1 MKRRLI
7 LLIISIGALHFSL
20 SIILFLM
27 FGIGLE
33 NRSIGSEVFWY
44 FQQPVL
50 GLTLLGF
57 IPDFKLMAFPLNSLL
72 WGIIITVIINLY
84 KNGQIF
90 FFDGIKTKL
99 H

>member
-33 NRSIGSEVFWY
+33 NRSVGSDIFWIL
-44 FQQPVL
+44 QQPVL
-50 GLTLLGF
+50 SLTLLGF
-57 IPDFKLMAFPLNSLL
+57 IPDFKLMVFPLNSLVL
-72 WGIIITVIINLY
+72 T
-84 KNGQIF
+84 
-90 FFDGIKTKL
+90 TS
-99 H
+99 